1 MPKYYGCPCEGCG
14 KPLTLQDDIVV
25 CPDCG
30 APYHRVCYEKLGQ
43 CIHRPAHAAGYEWK
57 FPYEESQLRTCP
69 SCGERTLRDEE
80 TCRCCGA
87 VLPPEGQEPPSSRGS
102 GEETFDYSQMYRQF
116 GTSADPEKEFFE
128 DAFGKEAKMDGIDRQ
143 DWLDYIGPAA
153 PAYLA
158 AYSRM
163 QLQKSKIS
171 MSFSALLFGPFYFFY
186 RKAWKPAFGFLAA
199 ELLLAAPTFIEMLQL
214 SGSALAPA
222 MSASALTVFAR
233 VCSVLSF
240 VLMLVRGMYGKWLYR
255 KSAADHIRR
264 IQSEFP
270 DAQQRQAVLRAQGG
284 VSFGLCDDITNA
296 VIDEEKVVSPRRY
309 HTITES
315 KNGAGA
321 VPIKTEK
328 GWLHIAHG
336 VRNTA
341 AGLRYVIY
349 VFVTALDD
357 PSKVIAE
364 PSGFLIAPRD
374 WERVGDVSNVVF
386 TNGAIADDDGSVY
399 IYYAASDT
407 RLHVASTTI
416 DKLLDFAFNTPADP
430 LRSVDCVKQRCALID
445 KNLEYLK
452 SIGE

>member
-163 QLQKSKIS
+163 QLQKSKVS

-328 GWLHIAHG
+328 GWIHLAHG

-341 AGLRYVIY
+341 AGLRYVLY
-349 VFVTALDD
+349 VFVTDLQD
-357 PSKVIAE
+357 PAKLIAE
-364 PSGFLIAPRD
+364 PGGFFIAPLGK
-374 WERVGDVSNVVF
+374 ERVGDVSNVVF
-386 TNGAIADDDGSVY
+386 TNGAIADDDGKVY
-399 IYYAASDT
+399 VYYASSDT
-407 RLHVASTTI
+407 RMHVAETSI
-416 DKLLDFAFNTPADP
+416 AQLLDYAFGTPADP
-430 LRSVDCVKQRCALID
+430 LRSADCVRQRCALIE
-445 KNLEYLK
+445 KNLEYMK
-452 SIGE
+452 AHK